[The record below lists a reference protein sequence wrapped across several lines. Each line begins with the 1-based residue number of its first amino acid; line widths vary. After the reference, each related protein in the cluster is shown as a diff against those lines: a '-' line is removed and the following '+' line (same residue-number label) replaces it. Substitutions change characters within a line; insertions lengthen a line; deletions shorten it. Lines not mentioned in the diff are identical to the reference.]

1 MKCWILGKVD
11 QQTESSHICFK
22 RNFSQGPSFN
32 ARFED
37 LDAAFKARM
46 QNGTEGWS
54 ICSQWSEFQ
63 IHMFIYIYIYNKWV
77 E

>member
-1 MKCWILGKVD
+1 MD
-11 QQTESSHICFK
+11 QQTEGSHICFK

-46 QNGTEGWS
+46 QNGTEG
-54 ICSQWSEFQ
+54 
-63 IHMFIYIYIYNKWV
+63 
-77 E
+77 